1 MADQLPGELLFRRHW
16 WWDPIDMEIFKKLEQ
31 HVQHELLAITLETH
45 AQMSKTYAAG
55 LEKMSGA
62 LRGGKQGAR

>member
-1 MADQLPGELLFRRHW
+1 MANQLPDDLILRRHW

-31 HVQHELLAITLETH
+31 NLQQELLAISLETQ
-45 AQMSKTYAAG
+45 AQLSKTQAAG

-62 LRGGKQGAR
+62 LRGGKR